1 MAVEGKKSAFSTQ
14 PLFFGSLDTSDYL
27 HGMNQGYTPKDLEFG
42 EAAKL
47 RLIEG
52 ISKMSQ
58 AVGSTLGPAGRTV
71 LVESPQ
77 HTHGITVTKDGVT
90 VAKAMQ
96 LLDPVENLAVSMMRE
111 ASARTATAAGD
122 GTTTAIVIAEALVKA
137 GMKYIEGDWTVVLNR
152 MVELTKEVVEH
163 LKSGSREVTDDN
175 LLSIAT
181 ISANND
187 EGIGKLISDAYIE
200 VGRDGVVM
208 AALSQDSET
217 YSEVTHGMRVDR
229 GYSSEMFITDQSTDE
244 CRMEDVHIL
253 VSDAEISNLM
263 SMELLL
269 GDIIAKKKRL
279 LIIAPCTRNVTNT
292 LAANKMKDVLKVCVV
307 PPPSFGYRQHELM
320 SDIAEAVGATYF
332 SEKTGDDLS
341 IIRMEDLGHVKS
353 ITVSKDMTVL
363 VHDDI
368 RVDTTHRV
376 DELKAAAKKAKKKG
390 DKEFI
395 TSRIA
400 SLSGAVGVIHVGGN
414 TDLEQKELFDRVD
427 DAICAVRSA
436 LEEGIVAGGGV
447 ALENAANIVLSK
459 DTSPAHTVMFEGL
472 LAPIERILS
481 NADMEYTDV
490 YAGIDEE
497 ERGYDVKSGEYGNM
511 FDMGIIDPLKVTR
524 HALQNA
530 VSVAVTILSTDAI
543 LTMARA

>member
-1 MAVEGKKSAFSTQ
+1 MGIEGKKSAFSTQ
-14 PLFFGSLDTSDYL
+14 PLFFGSLDTTDYL
-27 HGMNQGYTPKDLEFG
+27 RRMNQGYTPKDLEFG
-42 EAAKL
+42 QAAQLK
-47 RLIEG
+47 LIEG

-71 LVESPQ
+71 LLESPQ

-111 ASARTATAAGD
+111 ASERTATAAGD
-122 GTTTAIVIAEALVKA
+122 GTTTSIVIAEALVKA
-137 GMKYIEGDWTVVLNR
+137 GMRYIEKDRTAVLNE
-152 MVELTKEVVEH
+152 MVELTREVVEH
-163 LKSGSREVTDDN
+163 LKENSREVTDEN
-175 LLSIAT
+175 LYDIAT

-187 EGIGKLISDAYIE
+187 ATIGKLISDAYLE

-208 AALSQDSET
+208 ADLSQDSTT
-217 YSEVTHGMRVDR
+217 YSEVTHGMRIDR
-229 GYSSEMFITDQSTDE
+229 GYSSELFVTDQSTDE
-244 CRMEDVHIL
+244 CRMDDVL
-253 VSDAEISNLM
+253 VMVSDGEISNLM
-263 SMELLL
+263 TMEILL
-269 GDIIAKKKRL
+269 GDIIAKKKKL
-279 LIIAPCTRNVTNT
+279 LIIAPCTRNVTNS
-292 LAANKMKDVLKVCVV
+292 LAANKMRDVLKVCVI

-341 IIRMEDLGHVKS
+341 IVRMEDLGHVRS
-353 ITVSKDMTVL
+353 ITVTKDMTVL
-363 VHDDI
+363 VHDEDAPDTSE
-368 RVDTTHRV
+368 RVK
-376 DELKAAAKKAKKKG
+376 ELKAAAKKAKKKG

-395 TSRIA
+395 LSRIA
-400 SLSGAVGVIHVGGN
+400 SLGGAVGVIHVGGN
-414 TDLEQKELFDRVD
+414 TDLEQKELYDRVD

-447 ALENAANIVLSK
+447 ALENATMVVNDVSTVAAQIMFDGLS
-459 DTSPAHTVMFEGL
+459 SPIA
-472 LAPIERILS
+472 RILS
-481 NADMEYTDV
+481 NADMHYEDIM
-490 YAGIDEE
+490 ADMEE
-497 ERGYDVKSGEYGNM
+497 QGKGYDVKNKTYGNM

>member
-1 MAVEGKKSAFSTQ
+1 MGVEGKKSAFSTQ
-14 PLFFGSLDTSDYL
+14 PLFFGSLDTLHYL
-27 HGMNQGYTPKDLEFG
+27 RPMNQGYTPKDLEFG
-42 EAAKL
+42 RDAQL

-52 ISKMSQ
+52 ITKMSQ

-71 LVESPQ
+71 LIESPQ

-111 ASARTATAAGD
+111 ASERTATAAGD
-122 GTTTAIVIAEALVKA
+122 GTTTSIVIAEALVKA
-137 GMKYIEGDWTVVLNR
+137 GMKYIDKDRTSVLTE
-152 MVELTKEVVEH
+152 MVELTKRVVEH
-163 LKSGSREVTDDN
+163 LKENSREVTDDN

-187 EGIGKLISDAYIE
+187 EAIGKLISDAYIE

-208 AALSQDSET
+208 AALSQDNET
-217 YSEVTHGMRVDR
+217 YSEVTHGMRIDR

-244 CRMEDVHIL
+244 CRMDDVHIL

-263 SMELLL
+263 SMEILL
-269 GDIIAKKKRL
+269 GDIIAKKKKL

-292 LAANKMKDVLKVCVV
+292 LAANKMKDVLKVCVI

-353 ITVSKDMTVL
+353 ITVSSDMTVL
-363 VHDDI
+363 VHDEDAPDTSE
-368 RVDTTHRV
+368 RVK
-376 DELKAAAKKAKKKG
+376 ELKNAAKKAKKKG

-447 ALENAANIVLSK
+447 ALENATEALHNVDSVVH
-459 DTSPAHTVMFEGL
+459 SVMFEGL
-472 LAPIERILS
+472 LAPIMRILS
-481 NADMEYTDV
+481 NADMRYEDIYTSMD
-490 YAGIDEE
+490 ADGK
-497 ERGYDVKSGEYGNM
+497 GYNVKTKEYGNM

-543 LTMARA
+543 LTMTRA